1 MRNEGAGSGTQLYI
15 PTMEPNGGGNEKR
28 FVPLCRNP
36 GRLTVLNT
44 ARLISGMRYQRKVE
58 KRIVNKL
65 VREWNPVML
74 TPLVVSHREG
84 RYYLIDGQHRV
95 AAMRRIYGGDVKTDC
110 VVHEGLTYQQEAEL
124 YIRFDSS
131 IKRIT
136 KRQSVNAMLESRN
149 DTRPQ
154 IIKEL
159 LKQAGFHWALKGRN
173 PANYYINVTSTLFR
187 VYDLL
192 GPEGFRRLF
201 TMLSGT
207 WKGVPTSITARM
219 ISGTALF
226 LKTYMEDLD
235 DYVFTLRLSTHNPG
249 DILRM
254 AQESGGPGNTPT
266 RIAHVLL
273 DLYNKGCRTGGD
285 RSLPYR
291 FKD

>member
-1 MRNEGAGSGTQLYI
+1 MRSEGAGSGTQLYL
-15 PTMEPNGGGNEKR
+15 PGLEPSGGGGVNPSI
-28 FVPLCRNP
+28 PLCRNP

-44 ARLISGMRYQRKVE
+44 GRLISGMQYQRKVE

-65 VREWNPVML
+65 VREWNPVLL
-74 TPLVVSHREG
+74 TPLVVSHRDG

-110 VVHEGLTYQQEAEL
+110 VVHEGMTVQQEAEL
-124 YIRFDSS
+124 YLRFDSS

-136 KRQSVNAMLESRN
+136 KRQSVKAMLESKS

-154 IIKEL
+154 TIKEL
-159 LKQAGFHWALKGRN
+159 LKEAGFHWALNGRN

-187 VYDLL
+187 AYELL
-192 GPEGFRRLF
+192 GPENFRRLF
-201 TMLSGT
+201 IMLAGT
-207 WKGVPTSITARM
+207 WKGVPTSVTARM

-226 LKTYMEDLD
+226 LKTYLEDLD
-235 DYVFTLRLSTHNPG
+235 DYVFTLRLSAYSPV
-249 DILRM
+249 DILRT

-266 RIAHVLL
+266 RIAYVLL
-273 DLYNKGCRTGGD
+273 DLYNKSCRAGGE
-285 RSLPYR
+285 RTLPYR

>member
-1 MRNEGAGSGTQLYI
+1 MSNEGTGSGTQLYL
-15 PTMEPNGGGNEKR
+15 PTMKPNRGEGIKR
-28 FVPLCRNP
+28 SVPLCRNP

-44 ARLISGMRYQRKVE
+44 GRLISGMRYQRNVE

-65 VREWNPVML
+65 VREWNPVLL

-110 VVHEGLTYQQEAEL
+110 VVHEGMDYQQEADL
-124 YIRFDSS
+124 YIHFDTS

-136 KRQSVNAMLESRN
+136 KRQSVKAMLESN
-149 DTRPQ
+149 SDTRPQ
-154 IIKEL
+154 IIREL
-159 LKQAGFHWALKGRN
+159 LKKAGFRWALKGRN

-187 VYDLL
+187 TYDIL
-192 GPEGFRRLF
+192 GPDGFLRLF
-201 TMLSGT
+201 ILLADT
-207 WKGVPTSITARM
+207 WKGVPTSVTARM
-219 ISGTALF
+219 ISGTTLF
-226 LKTYMEDLD
+226 LKTYRDDLD
-235 DYVFTLRLSTHNPG
+235 DTVFSLRLRAHNPV
-249 DILRM
+249 DILLT
-254 AQESGGPGNTPT
+254 AQMSGGPGNTPT

-273 DLYNKGCRTGGD
+273 DLYNKGCRTDGE